1 MWQDPIVKET
11 RELRDQYAAQFNHDL
26 DAIFADIKQRQEK
39 SPRKKVSF
47 PPRKAVIVKK
57 CA

>member
-11 RELRDQYAAQFNHDL
+11 RELREQYAKLFGHDL
-26 DAIFADIKQRQEK
+26 DAIFADIKKREARSK
-39 SPRKKVSF
+39 RKKVSF
-47 PPRKAVIVKK
+47 PPRKPVVVKQ